1 MEEKQAVDVLLQVA
15 QLAQSRGILKLE
27 EAEVVLAAVRALT
40 PKKEENGEEIA
51 E

>member
-27 EAEVVLAAVRALT
+27 EAEVVLAAVRVLT
-40 PKKEENGEEIA
+40 PK
-51 E
+51 

>member
-1 MEEKQAVDVLLQVA
+1 MEQQVAINVLLQVA

-27 EAEVVLAAVRALT
+27 ETEIVLAAVRALT
-40 PKKEENGEEIA
+40 PKEVKNGEEIT